1 MYVELV
7 HRQCQPSHR
16 QPFQKEQI
24 LSFILARHSNS
35 PGLGIQS
42 CLLALVL
49 IPICP
54 CKTHI
59 ILDISIQSSCR
70 LLAAS
75 KGN

>member
-1 MYVELV
+1 MYVEFI
-7 HRQCQPSHR
+7 HRHC
-16 QPFQKEQI
+16 QPFQREQFTC
-24 LSFILARHSNS
+24 FILARHSNS

-54 CKTHI
+54 CKI
-59 ILDISIQSSCR
+59 QIKLNISIQSSCR

-75 KGN
+75 KCNQAY